1 MRQSDA
7 QKSDNGMATD
17 RRGFAGIFLRR
28 SFDDLCEIMAI
39 LRAPGGCPWD
49 AEQTHASI
57 KRSLIEETY
66 EVIEAINKDD
76 KDLLCEELGD
86 VLLQVVFHAQMEK
99 EQGVFDINNVCDGIC
114 KKLIERHP
122 HVFGS
127 VQVDSTEQVL
137 DNWDTIKRKSKQ
149 QKTQGEAMQKVPLE
163 LPALMR
169 AEKIQ
174 KKAKKA
180 GFDWDCVD
188 GAYDAL
194 DSEIKELKAAQQSGD
209 LAQIENELG
218 DVLFSV
224 VNVSRFLHVDPEQA
238 LTGASNKFLNR
249 YLEVEKLASA
259 RGIDMP
265 GTPIEELDKLWA
277 EAKNKLESN

>member
-1 MRQSDA
+1 MVDFEFKETYTFQ
-7 QKSDNGMATD
+7 
-17 RRGFAGIFLRR
+17 
-28 SFDDLCEIMAI
+28 DLLTIMAI

-49 AEQTHASI
+49 REQDHASI

-76 KDLLCEELGD
+76 KVLLQEELGD
-86 VLLQVVFHAQMEK
+86 VLLQVVFHAQIER
-99 EQGVFDINNVCDGIC
+99 EAGVFDMDDVCDGIC

-122 HVFGS
+122 HVFGDVKVS
-127 VQVDSTEQVL
+127 GTDDVL

-149 QKTQGEAMQKVPLE
+149 QKTQGDAMQNVPRE

-180 GFDWDCVD
+180 GFDWDDVS

-194 DSEIKELKAAQQSGD
+194 DSEIGELKAAAQSGD
-209 LAQIENELG
+209 SAAAAEELG

-224 VNVSRFLHVDPEQA
+224 VNVARFLKIDPEQA
-238 LTGASNKFLNR
+238 LTAATDKFMQR
-249 YLEVEKLASA
+249 YLLVEQLAHE
-259 RGIDMP
+259 RGISMET
-265 GTPIEELDKLWA
+265 TPIDALDKLWV
-277 EAKNKLESN
+277 EAKTILESK

>member
-1 MRQSDA
+1 MVEY
-7 QKSDNGMATD
+7 QKKETY
-17 RRGFAGIFLRR
+17 GF
-28 SFDDLCEIMAI
+28 SDLCEIMAI

-76 KDLLCEELGD
+76 RDLLCEELGD
-86 VLLQVVFHAQMEK
+86 VLLQVVFHAQMEA
-99 EQGVFDINNVCDGIC
+99 EAGTFDIGSVCDGIC

-122 HVFGS
+122 HVFGT

-137 DNWDTIKRKSKQ
+137 DNWDTIKRRSKQ

-180 GFDWDCVD
+180 GFDWPTVD
-188 GAYDAL
+188 GAYEAL
-194 DSEIKELKAAQQSGD
+194 GSEIEELKAAAEGGD
-209 LAQIENELG
+209 PAQIESELG

-224 VNVSRFLHVDPEQA
+224 VNVARFLKVDPEQA
-238 LTGASNKFLNR
+238 LTTASNKFLSR
-249 YLEVEKLASA
+249 YLKVEDLALQ

-265 GTPIEELDKLWA
+265 STPIEELDKLWV
-277 EAKNKLESN
+277 EAKQQESN

>member
-1 MRQSDA
+1 MVDYQR
-7 QKSDNGMATD
+7 KEKY
-17 RRGFAGIFLRR
+17 GFE
-28 SFDDLCEIMAI
+28 DLCEIMKI

-76 KDLLCEELGD
+76 KTLLCEELGD
-86 VLLQVVFHAQMEK
+86 VLLQVVFHAQMER
-99 EQGVFDINNVCDGIC
+99 EQGTFDIGDVCDGIC

-122 HVFGS
+122 HVFGT

-137 DNWDTIKRKSKQ
+137 DNWDAIKRRSKQ

-180 GFDWDCVD
+180 GFDWDSVD
-188 GAYDAL
+188 GAYEAL
-194 DSEIKELKAAQQSGD
+194 DSEIAELKAAEAAGDSG
-209 LAQIENELG
+209 QIESELG

-224 VNVSRFLHVDPEQA
+224 VNGARFLKVDPEQA
-238 LTGASNKFLNR
+238 LTAASNKFLSR
-249 YLEVEKLASA
+249 YLRVEALAQS

-265 GTPIEELDKLWA
+265 ATPIEELDKLWA
-277 EAKNKLESN
+277 EAKNQESNSGCA

>member
-1 MRQSDA
+1 MVEYQ
-7 QKSDNGMATD
+7 QKENYG
-17 RRGFAGIFLRR
+17 
-28 SFDDLCEIMAI
+28 FDDLCEIMSI

-76 KDLLCEELGD
+76 KELLCEELGD

-122 HVFGS
+122 HVFGT
-127 VQVDSTEQVL
+127 VQVDSTAQVL

-180 GFDWDCVD
+180 GFDWDSID

-194 DSEIKELKAAQQSGD
+194 QSEIDELKAAQQTGD
-209 LAQIENELG
+209 KAKIEDELG

-224 VNVSRFLHVDPEQA
+224 VNVSRFLDVDPEQA
-238 LTGASNKFLNR
+238 LTGASNKFMNR
-249 YLEVEKLASA
+249 YLKVEALACE

-265 GTPIEELDKLWA
+265 STPIEELDKLWS
-277 EAKNKLESN
+277 EAKQPESN

>member
-1 MRQSDA
+1 MVDFEFKETYTFQ
-7 QKSDNGMATD
+7 
-17 RRGFAGIFLRR
+17 
-28 SFDDLCEIMAI
+28 DLLTIMAI

-49 AEQTHASI
+49 REQDHASI

-76 KDLLCEELGD
+76 KVLLQEELGD
-86 VLLQVVFHAQMEK
+86 VLLQVVFHAQIER
-99 EQGVFDINNVCDGIC
+99 EAGVFDMDDVCDGIC

-122 HVFGS
+122 HVFGDVKVS
-127 VQVDSTEQVL
+127 GTDDVL

-149 QKTQGEAMQKVPLE
+149 QKTQGDAMQKVPRE

-180 GFDWDCVD
+180 GFDWDDVS

-194 DSEIKELKAAQQSGD
+194 DSEISELKAAAQCGD
-209 LAQIENELG
+209 TAAAEEELG
-218 DVLFSV
+218 DVLFSA
-224 VNVSRFLHVDPEQA
+224 VNVARFLKIDPEQA
-238 LTGASNKFLNR
+238 LTSATDKFMKR
-249 YLEVEKLASA
+249 YLLVEQLAQE
-259 RGIDMP
+259 RGISMET
-265 GTPIEELDKLWA
+265 TPIDTLDKLWV
-277 EAKNKLESN
+277 EAKTILESK

>member
-1 MRQSDA
+1 MVDYQL
-7 QKSDNGMATD
+7 KEKYG
-17 RRGFAGIFLRR
+17 
-28 SFDDLCEIMAI
+28 FDDLCEIMQI

-76 KDLLCEELGD
+76 KTLLCEELGD
-86 VLLQVVFHAQMEK
+86 VLLQVVFHAQMER
-99 EQGVFDINNVCDGIC
+99 EQGVFDINDVCDGIC

-122 HVFGS
+122 HVFGT

-137 DNWDTIKRKSKQ
+137 DNWDTIKRRSKQ
-149 QKTQGEAMQKVPLE
+149 QSTQGEAMQKVPME

-169 AEKIQ
+169 AEKLQ

-180 GFDWDCVD
+180 GFDWPSID
-188 GAYDAL
+188 GAYEAL
-194 DSEIKELKAAQQSGD
+194 GSEIEELRAAVESGD
-209 LAQIENELG
+209 SAQIESELG

-224 VNVSRFLHVDPEQA
+224 VNVARFLKVDPEQA
-238 LTGASNKFLNR
+238 LTTASNKFLSR
-249 YLEVEKLASA
+249 YLKVEALAAS

-265 GTPIEELDKLWA
+265 ATPIEELDKLWA
-277 EAKNKLESN
+277 EAKQLESN

>member
-1 MRQSDA
+1 MDQLTYDLRLYRVVLVDETLLA
-7 QKSDNGMATD
+7 
-17 RRGFAGIFLRR
+17 FVAGCIVSVVGIGNLQHQYRTFVAL
-28 SFDDLCEIMAI
+28 FVPC
-39 LRAPGGCPWD
+39 G
-49 AEQTHASI
+49 
-57 KRSLIEETY
+57 ETA
-66 EVIEAINKDD
+66 V
-76 KDLLCEELGD
+76 GT
-86 VLLQVVFHAQMEK
+86 
-99 EQGVFDINNVCDGIC
+99 QGVFDINNVCDGIC

-265 GTPIEELDKLWA
+265 GTPIEELDKLWN
-277 EAKNKLESN
+277 EAKETLKSN

>member
-1 MRQSDA
+1 MVEYQ
-7 QKSDNGMATD
+7 QKENYT
-17 RRGFAGIFLRR
+17 FE
-28 SFDDLCEIMAI
+28 DLCEIMAI

-76 KDLLCEELGD
+76 KTLLCEELGD

-149 QKTQGEAMQKVPLE
+149 QKTQGEAMLKVPME

-180 GFDWDCVD
+180 GFDWDYVD
-188 GAYDAL
+188 GAYEAL
-194 DSEIKELKAAQQSGD
+194 DSEIKELKAAQRSGD
-209 LAQIENELG
+209 PAQIESELG

-249 YLEVEKLASA
+249 YLEVEKLASM

-265 GTPIEELDKLWA
+265 GTPIEELDKLWN
-277 EAKNKLESN
+277 EAKETLKSN